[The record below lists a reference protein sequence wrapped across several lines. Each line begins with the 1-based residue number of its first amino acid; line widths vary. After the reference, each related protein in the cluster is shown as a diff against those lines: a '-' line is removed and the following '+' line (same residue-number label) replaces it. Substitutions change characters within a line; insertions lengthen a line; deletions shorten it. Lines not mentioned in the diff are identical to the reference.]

1 MRLLS
6 AINLW
11 ICSCFFLIASVLG
24 AAESRVS
31 STAVSVGSSGDNAAA
46 AAALGYSDDNLHFPR
61 RTINQWA
68 LSDFL
73 LIGTVDGSL
82 HARDRKTG
90 LEMWSIQGETPL
102 VKVDTLQSLEDKLKT
117 GISDDSEESDII
129 WIVEPL
135 GEGSLYYFMPSIGL
149 QKLPVSI
156 KQLVLESPFLI
167 SGDDKIYTGTRSTT
181 LYSIDASTGEIIKVY
196 GAGNNNALGKNECR
210 PLTTDDNMDY
220 DQEDEDFK
228 AWKHDGV
235 FMIGRTDYHLEIHNK
250 SEIIWNVTFSTWGPN
265 NMDVDLAT
273 QHIKSPDSLYVT
285 PLHENSILA
294 LSANTTGKPAIWAGS
309 LPSIA
314 VHVFDVFRSPAG
326 INVPLVLLPQPHY
339 PLESGDVSLGTYV
352 DRTSD
357 GQWFALSGRNFP
369 SLVRRAPSARWHP
382 GAHFSGG
389 REILYNSIVGV
400 HSVGHEMYTPP
411 PRDESSSLPAIH
423 NEYLPALPYPTSS
436 SPYHQ
441 QYSHKGS
448 TRMDQ
453 YYGDGYSYPYR
464 PRLPAPST
472 ADYPTVDGPIR
483 QPTLPTPTYGSWS
496 QFILRLAENVVSVI
510 VIVLVV
516 FVAARF
522 GWLPQM
528 VDFLESLLRIVT
540 GDRREP
546 SLTELDKDNK
556 VSSESRASEKD
567 SDNLDRETDV
577 TVEQDKVL
585 DGSKIDIASP
595 TTTSETLVE
604 LSEKH
609 DTSSAENE
617 KDKSVSESSNN
628 TAVSAEAT
636 LIGDAVTSVSV
647 DSNAKPSDKSI
658 SIEEPPKTDG
668 EKTPVKK
675 RKRGN
680 RGGKKISAKAKAVAA
695 ASAAAAATSK
705 ENGEGSANGDEE
717 EEEDPHVVPIK
728 NNADIILENGVRQ
741 TSGLQA
747 SPLTVTEEPLGY
759 GSQGTVVFKG
769 IFEGREV
776 AVKRMSL
783 YFYDLASQEVTVLQE
798 SDDHPNVVRYYCKH
812 QSDEYLYIALELCPG
827 TLEDVI
833 KNPLRFSDLVDRMNP
848 IQVLHQIASGLHHL
862 HSLKIVHRDIK
873 PQNILVAPPKKLHK
887 KGPNNTRK
895 EILGQARLLI
905 SDFGLCK
912 RLEGDQSSFRPTTA
926 QPAGTAGWTAPEI
939 SMGSRYPDV
948 EGNNASSDLVVEW
961 SNSNRR
967 LTRAVDIFSMGCVFY
982 FVLSRGEHPFG
993 VNSKREGNIEEN
1005 IYDLSEL
1012 SDYSMPNNFE
1022 AQDLIERMIAFNPK
1036 ARPDAGQVLLHPLF
1050 WSPHKKLEFLL
1061 KFSDRFEND
1070 TRVEHSDLLVLFE
1083 KNAKSVTGD
1092 DWHVKLDRA
1101 FIDSLNKYRKYHG
1114 DRLIDLLRAM
1124 RNKSHHFNDLP
1135 PSLQQSM
1142 GPVPEGF
1149 LHYFTSRFP
1158 NLLMTVYYF
1167 AEENL
1172 RNEQSFRPYFEE
1184 DEE

>member
-1 MRLLS
+1 MRLILDIHFWIWSYLVLIVS
-6 AINLW
+6 AI
-11 ICSCFFLIASVLG
+11 

-31 STAVSVGSSGDNAAA
+31 STAVSAGFASDAAA
-46 AAALGYSDDNLHFPR
+46 PGFSNDNLHFPR
-61 RTINQWA
+61 RAIQQWT

-102 VKVDTLQSLEDKLKT
+102 VKVDTLQSLEEKLQS
-117 GISDDSEESDII
+117 GIPDESEESDIT

-294 LSANTTGKPAIWAGS
+294 LSANTTGKPAVWAGN

-314 VHVFDVFRSPAG
+314 VHVFDVFRSPSG

-389 REILYNSIVGV
+389 REILYKSIVGV

-411 PRDESSSLPAIH
+411 PSDMSSSLPAIH

-436 SPYHQ
+436 SQYHQ
-441 QYSHKGS
+441 HYPHKGS

-472 ADYPTVDGPIR
+472 ADYPAVDGPVR

-540 GDRREP
+540 GDRLEP
-546 SLTELDKDNK
+546 SVNELEKSDRTYTNSKVPEKDVEEPAGLDSTTEVIVEEHADEPEFDLSSTVTAEVVTD
-556 VSSESRASEKD
+556 SSEKQDAS
-567 SDNLDRETDV
+567 
-577 TVEQDKVL
+577 
-585 DGSKIDIASP
+585 
-595 TTTSETLVE
+595 
-604 LSEKH
+604 
-609 DTSSAENE
+609 SSENE
-617 KDKSVSESSNN
+617 HTKSGSEGSDN
-628 TAVSAEAT
+628 TAVSSEPVLA
-636 LIGDAVTSVSV
+636 GDTEKPIFN
-647 DSNAKPSDKSI
+647 DTTAKAGDKSI
-658 SIEEPPKTDG
+658 SIEEPARVEG
-668 EKTPVKK
+668 EKVPAKK

-695 ASAAAAATSK
+695 ASAAAAASK
-705 ENGEGSANGDEE
+705 EIGEGSAHGDED
-717 EEEDPHVVPIK
+717 EEDLHVVPIK

-741 TSGLQA
+741 SSGLQA

-833 KNPLRFSDLVDRMNP
+833 KNPLKFSDLVDRMNP
-848 IQVLHQIASGLHHL
+848 IQVLQQIASGLHHL

-873 PQNILVAPPKKLHK
+873 PQNILVAPPRKLHK

-895 EILGQARLLI
+895 EIVGQARLLI

-948 EGNNASSDLVVEW
+948 DGSTASSDLVVEW

-967 LTRAVDIFSMGCVFY
+967 LTRAVDIFSLGCVFY
-982 FVLSRGEHPFG
+982 YVLSRGEHPFG

-1005 IYDLSEL
+1005 VYDLSEL
-1012 SDYSMPNNFE
+1012 SDYNMPNNFE
-1022 AQDLIERMIAFNPK
+1022 AQDLIERMISFNPK
-1036 ARPDAGQVLLHPLF
+1036 ARPHAGQVLLHPLF
-1050 WSPHKKLEFLL
+1050 WSAHKKLEFLL

-1070 TRVEHSDLLVLFE
+1070 TRAEHSDLLVLFE
-1083 KNAKSVTGD
+1083 KNAKKVTGD
-1092 DWHVKLDRA
+1092 DWHVHLDRA
-1101 FIDSLNKYRKYHG
+1101 FIESLNKYRKYHG

-1172 RNEQSFRPYFEE
+1172 RHEQTFRPYFEE
-1184 DEE
+1184 EEE